1 MGSSPKGSGEL
12 HAGCRTLQR
21 IRRLIV
27 LGAETAFLIRFSHSH
42 LHRLG
47 AGGAVAKAPCERRT
61 GIRKD
66 RLMAAQWTQPGHRER
81 AGDHEKPER
90 RQGGRNAS
98 LLGLYLQVVPGLV
111 SADVIQ
117 MGGCLGA

>member
-61 GIRKD
+61 RIRKD
-66 RLMAAQWTQPGHRER
+66 RLMAAQWTLSLATGRGLGITKSQREDR
-81 AGDHEKPER
+81 AVEMPLRWDYICR
-90 RQGGRNAS
+90 
-98 LLGLYLQVVPGLV
+98 
-111 SADVIQ
+111 
-117 MGGCLGA
+117 